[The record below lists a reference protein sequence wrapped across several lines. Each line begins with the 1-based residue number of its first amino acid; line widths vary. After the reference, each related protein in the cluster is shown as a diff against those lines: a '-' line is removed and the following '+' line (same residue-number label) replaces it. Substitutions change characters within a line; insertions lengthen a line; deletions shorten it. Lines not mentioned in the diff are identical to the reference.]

1 MDPQRKLAA
10 AIKRLDKLEKSESF
24 DPSTPGSKPTNQ
36 QQAVFKDIETIQHRY
51 VIAGNQCKPGYSKV
65 LMADGS
71 LKEISKIEP
80 GEKVFTFDTKTEK
93 LVPSTVIHTWK
104 NGIKPVYRYSTGS
117 DCYTDATDNHEM
129 VRYLG
134 TKYTKFSKQQIGK
147 AKTLLQSAAEFEGTD
162 SIDPIKVELL
172 GYLLGDG
179 CLRITRPDGSWKGL
193 QFTNTNAEIVSYVE
207 ALLNDRYYL
216 RAVGNGDYFISKRTI
231 TGEKKI
237 NEYVEFIRS
246 VGLDGKLAYNKFI
259 PEVVFTQSLD
269 TRRKFIAGMI
279 ATDGYISKN
288 RVGFSTTSIDLAQGM
303 KRILASVGIFST
315 INRRTRNNPNHRD
328 ELTVNIT
335 KREQINKFLT
345 DIIVPGK
352 TGTIVA
358 PPKPYRS
365 YGNKKIIKSEYVGE
379 MPVFD
384 ITVDHPDHNYICDG
398 YVTGNSGKSALAA
411 REIAWILNDNHPFWT
426 RPTRWGDEP
435 LLVIIAG
442 QDRKMMEIE
451 LWEKKLALFLNKS
464 EWRGMRQGGTLQYVE
479 NRKTGDKVVFLSHS
493 DSSEK
498 NRKHMQGYV
507 AHFVWLDEM
516 PSKVGIL
523 EELQRRVDARR
534 GYLLATFTPKFRN
547 DEIRKI
553 IEAAEPPL
561 AKKYRLSKLDNPL
574 YRDRLDE
581 ELQKLNGY
589 NEGMKAAIL
598 YGDWMIGE
606 GMVYDWNPEFMEQE
620 PDNYSYAWRHVI
632 AVDPALKS
640 KCGFT
645 LWAEE
650 PRTGIW
656 YLVKDEYI
664 TGILDPESLA
674 LEIENR
680 IKGYNVIRRI
690 TDTMAWF
697 VGAANKLGITYMQP
711 YDKNNR
717 KDQLIKSLQSDLS
730 HGKIKIA
737 PWCTAFKDEILSCQW
752 SDTSDKI
759 INSSSYHTL
768 DSSQYFVDCKPKHD
782 SFVPGATWHEELRR
796 GNQKRKEQE
805 KIAKKVSQGSGR
817 VKPIA
822 FWTPRKN
829 KSSQINRKF

>member
-1 MDPQRKLAA
+1 MDQRKLAA

-24 DPSTPGSKPTNQ
+24 DPAMPGSKPTNQ

-71 LKEISKIEP
+71 LKNISKIEP

-93 LVPSTVIHTWK
+93 LVPSTVLRTWQ
-104 NGIKPVYRYSTGS
+104 NGIKPVYRYYTGS

-129 VRYLG
+129 VQKDIVTG
-134 TKYTKFSKQQIGK
+134 TYSKKKIGS
-147 AKTLLQSAAEFEGTD
+147 TDTILQLD
-162 SIDPIKVELL
+162 SQVIQRL
-172 GYLLGDG
+172 
-179 CLRITRPDGSWKGL
+179 ITR
-193 QFTNTNAEIVSYVE
+193 
-207 ALLNDRYYL
+207 
-216 RAVGNGDYFISKRTI
+216 
-231 TGEKKI
+231 
-237 NEYVEFIRS
+237 
-246 VGLDGKLAYNKFI
+246 
-259 PEVVFTQSLD
+259 
-269 TRRKFIAGMI
+269 
-279 ATDGYISKN
+279 
-288 RVGFSTTSIDLAQGM
+288 
-303 KRILASVGIFST
+303 
-315 INRRTRNNPNHRD
+315 
-328 ELTVNIT
+328 
-335 KREQINKFLT
+335 
-345 DIIVPGK
+345 
-352 TGTIVA
+352 
-358 PPKPYRS
+358 
-365 YGNKKIIKSEYVGE
+365 SEYIGE
-379 MPVFD
+379 MSVFD

-398 YVTGNSGKSALAA
+398 YVTGNSGKSSLAA

-435 LLVIIAG
+435 LLIIVAG

-479 NRKTGDKVVFLSHS
+479 NKKTGDKVVFLSHS

-547 DEIRKI
+547 DEIRRI

-589 NEGMKAAIL
+589 NESMKAAIL
-598 YGDWMIGE
+598 YGDWMVGE

-620 PDNYSYAWRHVI
+620 PEAYSYAWRHVV

-656 YLVKDEYI
+656 YLVKDDYI
-664 TGILDPESLA
+664 TNILDPESLA

-697 VGAANKLGITYMQP
+697 VGAASKLGITYMQP
-711 YDKNNR
+711 YDKNSR
-717 KDQLIKSLQSDLS
+717 KDQLIKALQSDLS
-730 HGKIKIA
+730 QGKIKIA
-737 PWCTAFKDEILSCQW
+737 PWCTMFKDEIQSCQW
-752 SDTSDKI
+752 SDTSDRI

-768 DSSQYFVDCKPKHD
+768 DSCQYFVDCKPKYD
-782 SFVPGATWHEELRR
+782 NFVPGATWHEELRR

-805 KIAKKVSQGSGR
+805 KMAKKVSKGGR
-817 VKPIA
+817 VKPLAAWGTRRRTARIG
-822 FWTPRKN
+822 R
-829 KSSQINRKF
+829 